1 MKLKEYP
8 IEDLSY
14 FKERFTGHLA
24 QFPFLNIYDNSPVF
38 EDFED
43 LEIEKAKGD
52 LFEDSLEN
60 EYCFEHD
67 INSFCWLDGEYLVSH
82 NKLQEYEFNETDQRE
97 KLKFLLLMDV
107 LFYLN

>member
-43 LEIEKAKGD
+43 LEKQI
-52 LFEDSLEN
+52 
-60 EYCFEHD
+60 
-67 INSFCWLDGEYLVSH
+67 
-82 NKLQEYEFNETDQRE
+82 QEILSVVD
-97 KLKFLLLMDV
+97 
-107 LFYLN
+107 